1 MGFIDYYKVLDL
13 SKTADAKALKK
24 AFRKLARKYHPD
36 VNPDDKVAEQKFKQ
50 LNEAYEVL
58 SDPEKRKKYDKY
70 GKDWQHS
77 EAFERAQQQR
87 SQQSSQQRGQQF
99 GGSQGQN
106 FGGQDFSDFFQSM
119 FGDDAV
125 FEGNGHRRQR
135 RSTMAFPGQDYN
147 AELHLKLRDV
157 YQAQKQVLTINGKN
171 IRLTIPAGV
180 KNGQTIRIKNQGGEG
195 VNGGKKGDLYL
206 TFKIQSDATFRRE
219 KNNLFTEMDIDLYD
233 MILGGKIDV
242 PTLSGKVT
250 VTLKPNTPN
259 GKQIRLKEKG
269 FPIYKK
275 EGKFGDLYV
284 KLNVLLPNNLSTK
297 ERELLEE
304 LAGRKNS

>member
-1 MGFIDYYKVLDL
+1 MEFIDYYKILEV

-36 VNPDDKVAEQKFKQ
+36 VNPNDKIAEQKFKQ
-50 LNEAYEVL
+50 INEAYEVL

-77 EAFERAQQQR
+77 EAFEQAQQQR
-87 SQQSSQQRGQQF
+87 SRQRGQQF
-99 GGSQGQN
+99 GGAQGRSFRGEE
-106 FGGQDFSDFFQSM
+106 FGNFSDFFQSM
-119 FGDDAV
+119 FGDAAV

-135 RSTMAFPGQDYN
+135 RNTMAIPGQDYN

-157 YQAQKQVLTINGKN
+157 YQAHKQVLTINGKK

-180 KNGQTIRIKNQGGEG
+180 KNGQTIRIKNQGGDG

-242 PTLSGKVT
+242 QTLSGKVT

-259 GKQIRLKEKG
+259 GKQIRLKGKG
-269 FPIYKK
+269 FPVYKK
-275 EGKFGDLYV
+275 EDKFGDLYV
-284 KLNVLLPNNLSTK
+284 KLNVLLPNIISTK
-297 ERELLEE
+297 EKELFEE
-304 LAGRKNS
+304 LARSRKS